1 LSEKQFGFTP
11 QTSTI
16 DAISSAVQ
24 FIQKSFDKKGY
35 ALLIALDIVGAF
47 DNAWWPMIL
56 ESLRKKNCPKNL
68 FFLMKSYFD
77 NRFAKL
83 WHQNT
88 EVTKGLT
95 RGCPQG
101 SACGPGFWNIIYDS
115 CLKINFEENI
125 ELQCF
130 ADDSLLM
137 VFDMSINNL
146 KCKSELALE
155 KLSEWAK
162 QNKLEFNPI
171 KTTAVIFTRNIKL
184 TNLLL
189 NFKIMN

>member
-1 LSEKQFGFTP
+1 
-11 QTSTI
+11 
-16 DAISSAVQ
+16 
-24 FIQKSFDKKGY
+24 
-35 ALLIALDIVGAF
+35 
-47 DNAWWPMIL
+47 
-56 ESLRKKNCPKNL
+56 
-68 FFLMKSYFD
+68 MKSYFD

-88 EVTKGLT
+88 EVTKRLT

-125 ELQCF
+125 ELQGF

-137 VFDMSINNL
+137 EFDMSINNL
-146 KCKSELALE
+146 KRKSELALE

-171 KTTAVIFTRNIKL
+171 KTTAVIFTRNIKFDKPAIKFQNHEL
-184 TNLLL
+184 ILANSFKYLGIHVDSKLNWKVHINESPTTGYVTNELC
-189 NFKIMN
+189 